1 MPVFIHLSNLIVPKS
16 IIENKYPGGIEA
28 FRKTFKISEV
38 NNHQED
44 DELFSL
50 SAINSDEFDL
60 LTNLDFDRK
69 NQNSSDFVIVN
80 RYGGPAWKVTWLDNN
95 VNFARHIDCNQTQI
109 KKAKATAEITMDE
122 VKRLTALGKNPFQT
136 IYK

>member
-16 IIENKYPGGIEA
+16 IIATKYPGGIEA
-28 FRKTFKISEV
+28 FRNTFKISQV

-50 SAINSDEFDL
+50 SAMNSDEFDL
-60 LTNLDFDRK
+60 LTNLDFDRT
-69 NQNSSDFVIVN
+69 NQTSTDFVIVN
-80 RYGGPAWKVTWLDNN
+80 RYGGAAWTVAWLDYN
-95 VNFARHIDCNQTQI
+95 VNFAWHIDCDETQL

-122 VKRLTALGKNPFQT
+122 VKRLTALGENPFRT
-136 IYK
+136 ICK